1 MRTNE
6 PYIKSLFN
14 NNDFNA
20 RPDVIRLKH
29 VFGRSYGVVVG
40 LTFAISTWAA
50 DGFAL
55 SQAHMFLPWT
65 KLIIGLILC
74 SLAAGLAGWI
84 TARFE
89 RWYFTVPAW
98 IGVAAFFSWLLII
111 LPLQINP
118 IVSAWFKPE
127 WQGLIRYDAF
137 NQLSPRFA
145 VAFMWISIF
154 VLITGV
160 LQIPLVEPAAFST
173 SVFGKIAP
181 FLLGMFII
189 GLGGF
194 VADSLNNQPLRSAIA
209 SMDHSIQF
217 VVDNKGVDVDPALSR
232 ANHAGALRGIKDQVT
247 AERST
252 TIGSYDSSLG
262 EVIVL
267 VQFEDLIANCSVIY
281 EQPSFC
287 KPATP

>member
-6 PYIKSLFN
+6 PEIKSLFN

-111 LPLQINP
+111 LPLLRWITP
-118 IVSAWFKPE
+118 FKL
-127 WQGLIRYDAF
+127 WL
-137 NQLSPRFA
+137 
-145 VAFMWISIF
+145 
-154 VLITGV
+154 
-160 LQIPLVEPAAFST
+160 
-173 SVFGKIAP
+173 
-181 FLLGMFII
+181 
-189 GLGGF
+189 
-194 VADSLNNQPLRSAIA
+194 
-209 SMDHSIQF
+209 
-217 VVDNKGVDVDPALSR
+217 
-232 ANHAGALRGIKDQVT
+232 
-247 AERST
+247 T
-252 TIGSYDSSLG
+252 TK
-262 EVIVL
+262 
-267 VQFEDLIANCSVIY
+267 A
-281 EQPSFC
+281 
-287 KPATP
+287 

>member
-6 PYIKSLFN
+6 PEIKSLFI
-14 NNDFNA
+14 NNDPNA
-20 RPDVIRLKH
+20 RPDIVRLKH
-29 VFGRSYGVVVG
+29 AFGRSYGVVVG
-40 LTFAISTWAA
+40 LTFAISTWAM

-74 SLAAGLAGWI
+74 GLVAGLAGWV

-127 WQGLIRYDAF
+127 WQGSIHYDTF

-209 SMDHSIQF
+209 SMDRSIQF
-217 VVDNKGVDVDPALSR
+217 VIDNKGVDVDPALSR
-232 ANHAGALRGIKDQVT
+232 KNHAGALRGIKDQVT
-247 AERST
+247 NERSV

-262 EVIVL
+262 EVNVL

-287 KPATP
+287 KPITP